1 MAFRLAKDILHFLR
15 DVATPTS
22 LKRLQREGVNSVTV
36 IDMDQIEDLI
46 HRCVDRALRGAN
58 VDPTRM
64 KNLNQEARE
73 EFLRLVTERD
83 SFKAAA
89 DVLTREKEG
98 LEENL
103 ARLKTAISQ
112 TGSALDSERAR
123 DQAARA
129 ADSRRHEV
137 VQEEVKSALDTWVHN
152 LSEPRREAVGGLI
165 QELVAHVTTLTENRI
180 ARETGRI
187 REEEAVARRERIE
200 TLERRIDKLR
210 SALTDAEGMVE
221 RLRSSGMAEDTGIA
235 SIYRQVQGLSDNEPG
250 FKRKKGLLEEIFK
263 LNLELKDLVGQGGRQ
278 ADV

>member
-15 DVATPTS
+15 DIATPTS

-58 VDPTRM
+58 VDPARVQS
-64 KNLNQEARE
+64 LGQDARE

-83 SFKAAA
+83 TLRAAHDSLA
-89 DVLTREKEG
+89 REKEG

-103 ARLKTAISQ
+103 AKLKSAISQ
-112 TGSALDSERAR
+112 TGSVLDSERAR

-129 ADSRRHEV
+129 DESRRHEV
-137 VQEEVKSALDTWVHN
+137 VQEELKAALGTWIEN
-152 LSEPRREAVGGLI
+152 LPESRREAVGGLV
-165 QELVAHVTTLTENRI
+165 EDLVARVSTLTENRI

-200 TLERRIDKLR
+200 TLERRIDKLN
-210 SALTDAEGMVE
+210 SALSDAEGMVD
-221 RLRSSGMAEDTGIA
+221 RLRSNGLAEDDGVA

-263 LNLELKDLVGQGGRQ
+263 LNLELKDLVGQGGPQ
-278 ADV
+278 AKS